1 MKKKIVKE
9 TNIKKVSI
17 ENITNNFRVFLG
29 PFKDLNLIK
38 KAFDDMNIINFEN
51 LEIIRNEK
59 IFKFI
64 FIFAI
69 NFNSKGIFS

>member
-1 MKKKIVKE
+1 MKKRIIKE

-17 ENITNNFRVFLG
+17 LKISTNNFRVFLG

-38 KAFDDMNIINFEN
+38 KAFDDMTKINFEN

-59 IFKFI
+59 NI
-64 FIFAI
+64 
-69 NFNSKGIFS
+69 

>member
-1 MKKKIVKE
+1 MKKKIVAE

-17 ENITNNFRVFLG
+17 MKISPNNFRVYLG
-29 PFKDLNLIK
+29 PFKDLSLIK

-59 IFKFI
+59 NI
-64 FIFAI
+64 
-69 NFNSKGIFS
+69 